1 MLALL
6 FAANFPA
13 GQLAQD
19 DAPLGLYL
27 PGPQELHPYA
37 LPLFALKVPAAQG
50 VHAAAPASCA

>member
-50 VHAAAPASCA
+50 VHAAAPLL